1 MGYKLPKKK
10 KKGLTDDQKAI
21 RKEIKAIVQAEE
33 KKKEKEQKK
42 QKNQIYQDIIEV
54 VAPIAL
60 KEAVS
65 FCIAI
70 GQEVNRDEF
79 GHGKDRLKRFA
90 NRFLNKYDCICG
102 GYVAIHDIINSNM
115 EVTGERYEFDFDD
128 MVSQMVEAAKEKRRA
143 RGEIN

>member
-10 KKGLTDDQKAI
+10 KKGLTTDQKLI
-21 RKEIKAIVQAEE
+21 RQEVRAAVKEVDRKKART
-33 KKKEKEQKK
+33 KEQK
-42 QKNQIYQDIIEV
+42 YQDIIEV

-79 GHGKDRLKRFA
+79 GHGKERMKRFA
-90 NRFLNKYDCICG
+90 NRFMNKYDCICG
-102 GYVAIHDIINSNM
+102 GYVKIHDIINSNM
-115 EVTGERYEFDFDD
+115 EVTGERYEFDFDE
-128 MVSQMVEAAKEKRRA
+128 MVAEMVEAANKKRRE
-143 RGEIN
+143 RGEID

>member
-10 KKGLTDDQKAI
+10 KKGLTDDQKLI
-21 RKEIKAIVQAEE
+21 RKEVRAAVKEADRQT
-33 KKKEKEQKK
+33 KKTKDQM
-42 QKNQIYQDIIEV
+42 YQDIIEV

-79 GHGKDRLKRFA
+79 GHGKDRMKRFA

-102 GYVAIHDIINSNM
+102 GYVTIHDIINSNM
-115 EVTGERYEFDFDD
+115 EVTGERYEFDFDE
-128 MVSQMVEAAKEKRRA
+128 MVSEMVEAASEKRRA
-143 RGEIN
+143 RGEN

>member
-10 KKGLTDDQKAI
+10 KKGLTDDQKLI
-21 RKEIKAIVQAEE
+21 RKEVRAAV
-33 KKKEKEQKK
+33 KEADRQTKRTKDQM
-42 QKNQIYQDIIEV
+42 YQDIIEV

-79 GHGKDRLKRFA
+79 GHGKDRMKRFA

-102 GYVAIHDIINSNM
+102 GYVTIHDIINSNM

-128 MVSQMVEAAKEKRRA
+128 MVSEMVEAAKEKRKA
-143 RGEIN
+143 RGETN

>member
-10 KKGLTDDQKAI
+10 KKGLTTDQKLI
-21 RKEIKAIVQAEE
+21 RQEVRAAVKEVDRKKART
-33 KKKEKEQKK
+33 KEQM
-42 QKNQIYQDIIEV
+42 YQDIIEV

-79 GHGKDRLKRFA
+79 GHGKERMKRFA
-90 NRFLNKYDCICG
+90 NRFMNKYDCICG
-102 GYVAIHDIINSNM
+102 GYVKIHDIINSNM
-115 EVTGERYEFDFDD
+115 EVTGERYEFDFDE
-128 MVSQMVEAAKEKRRA
+128 MVAEMVEAANKKRRE
-143 RGEIN
+143 RGEID

>member
-10 KKGLTDDQKAI
+10 KKGLTDDQKAL
-21 RKEIKAIVQAEE
+21 RKEIKSIVQAED
-33 KKKEKEQKK
+33 KKK
-42 QKNQIYQDIIEV
+42 QKELQEQKDQMYQDIIEV

-70 GQEVNRDEF
+70 AQETNRDEF

-90 NRFLNKYDCICG
+90 DRFLNKYDCICG
-102 GYVAIHDIINSNM
+102 GYVTIQDIINEM
-115 EVTGERYEFDFDD
+115 LKVTGKRHSFDFDE
-128 MVSQMVEAAKEKRRA
+128 MVAEMVEAANEKRRA
-143 RGEIN
+143 RGEKC

>member
-10 KKGLTDDQKAI
+10 KKGLTTDQKLI
-21 RKEIKAIVQAEE
+21 RQEVRAAVKEVDRKKART
-33 KKKEKEQKK
+33 KEQM
-42 QKNQIYQDIIEV
+42 YQDIIEV

-79 GHGKDRLKRFA
+79 GHGKERMKRFA
-90 NRFLNKYDCICG
+90 NRFMNKYDCICG
-102 GYVAIHDIINSNM
+102 GYVKIHDIINSNM
-115 EVTGERYEFDFDD
+115 EVTGERYEFDFDE
-128 MVSQMVEAAKEKRRA
+128 MVAEMVEAAQKKRRE
-143 RGEIN
+143 RGEID